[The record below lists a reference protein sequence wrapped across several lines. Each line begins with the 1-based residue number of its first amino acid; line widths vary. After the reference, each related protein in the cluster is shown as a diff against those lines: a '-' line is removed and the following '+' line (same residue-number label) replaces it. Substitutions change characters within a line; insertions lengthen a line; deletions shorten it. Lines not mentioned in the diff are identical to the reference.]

1 MRSFDYSV
9 VADPKVFQINRLA
22 PHSDHQYYKNSQ
34 EALSGTMGWR
44 HSLNGLWKFHYA
56 LNIDRA
62 VDGFQQP
69 GYSCKNWQDIRVP
82 GHIQTQGFDSPHYVN
97 TMYPWDGHEH
107 IFPGQI
113 PQRYNP
119 VASYVKYFTVP
130 QGWEQTFIS
139 FQGVESCFALWLN
152 GHFVGRI

>member
-97 TMYPWDGHEH
+97 TD
-107 IFPGQI
+107 
-113 PQRYNP
+113 RKS
-119 VASYVKYFTVP
+119 VV
-130 QGWEQTFIS
+130 
-139 FQGVESCFALWLN
+139 
-152 GHFVGRI
+152 